1 MKVVLKLS
9 YYNLLTIF
17 LRVSV
22 NMTLTK
28 KHGFYQNP
36 TKRVILCVFV
46 SLYIYI
52 YIYKGIKESTLTEW
66 GNFCFVFL
74 NHSFIFRTH

>member
-1 MKVVLKLS
+1 MKVVSKFS
-9 YYNLLTIF
+9 YYNLLTIS

-36 TKRVILCVFV
+36 TKGVILCVFV
-46 SLYIYI
+46 FIYI
-52 YIYKGIKESTLTEW
+52 YIYKGIKESTLTKW